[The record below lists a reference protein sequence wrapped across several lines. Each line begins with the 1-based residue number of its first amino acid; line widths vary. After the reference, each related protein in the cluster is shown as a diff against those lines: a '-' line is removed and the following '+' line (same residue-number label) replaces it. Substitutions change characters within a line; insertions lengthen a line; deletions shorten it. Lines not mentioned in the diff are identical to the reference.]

1 MMNRKAIAGVLIV
14 TIVVASIAIAV
25 STESEGGVRGL
36 ISAKDIMPGAIT
48 KTHLHGE
55 VINDID
61 IVDPDELADDAIPS
75 ITAVNTGI
83 TMINETHN
91 VTGNRWDVFN
101 ESIGTVERNSKLLIT
116 YSARVINMSGV
127 TGDKVVVKCNVLR
140 HYNDNDPTSPL
151 NLTYPAEPTGGVYF
165 AAPDW
170 VNITNTVQFFN
181 ASVPPSG
188 TSDVHVNISATT
200 TNATAN
206 LTDQVL
212 TVIAIPTA

>member
-48 KTHLHGE
+48 WSHLSGT
-55 VINDID
+55 VQTDID
-61 IVDPDELADDAIPS
+61 TVDPDELAANAIPN

-140 HYNDNDPTSPL
+140 HYNDDPNLPL
-151 NLTYPAEPTGGVYF
+151 NLTYPAEPTSGVYF

-181 ASVPPSG
+181 ASVPPSN
-188 TSDVHVNISATT
+188 SDVHVNISATT

>member
-151 NLTYPAEPTGGVYF
+151 NLTYPAEPTSGVYF
-165 AAPDW
+165 ASPDW

-181 ASVPPSG
+181 ASVPPSN
-188 TSDVHVNISATT
+188 SDVHVNISATT